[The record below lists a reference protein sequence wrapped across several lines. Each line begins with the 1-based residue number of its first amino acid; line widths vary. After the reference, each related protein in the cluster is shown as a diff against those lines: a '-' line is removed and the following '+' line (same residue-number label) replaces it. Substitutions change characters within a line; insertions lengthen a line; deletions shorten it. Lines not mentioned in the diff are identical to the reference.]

1 MLGALYAVLAAA
13 TFGFNNASARR
24 GVLTG
29 TAIQGMAIS
38 VPMGVPLFL
47 IAALVGGELGEF
59 DQLTPLSLLLL
70 SGAGFM
76 HFVWGRYCNMR
87 SLAAVGSN
95 VAGPVQQVQL
105 LLSLSLAIFLLGES
119 LTPLKVLGIVLV
131 VAGPSFVI
139 HGRAATKRRETRRQ
153 AKESPGAT
161 RPALKAAEETTATVK
176 KPAFQPRMM
185 EGYLFALLASIG
197 FGTSPILVSA
207 GLKESGLSLL
217 GGLVSYV
224 AATAVVAICL
234 MLPRNFRQLG
244 TISRESLPWF
254 TVAAVA
260 VWASQFFRYLAL
272 GIAPVTVVQPIQS
285 LSLIFRMIF
294 GYFINREHEVLDRYV
309 IGGIILSFT
318 GALALSISDEMVTQY
333 FTLPS
338 WLVPIAAWRW
348 P

>member
-13 TFGFNNASARR
+13 SFGFNNATSRR

-38 VPMGVPLFL
+38 VPLGVPLFI
-47 IAALVGGELGEF
+47 IAAFLGGELGEF
-59 DQLTPLSLLLL
+59 DKLTPLSILLL
-70 SGAGFM
+70 SAAGFM

-87 SLAAVGSN
+87 SLAAVGTN
-95 VAGPVQQVQL
+95 IAGPVQQIQL

-119 LTPLKVLGIVLV
+119 LTPLKVLGIILV
-131 VAGPSFVI
+131 VSGPSFII
-139 HGRAATKRRETRRQ
+139 HGRVATKRREARRLAQ
-153 AKESPGAT
+153 APRDAAIAT
-161 RPALKAAEETTATVK
+161 PQATGQVSAA
-176 KPAFQPRMM
+176 KPTFQPRMM
-185 EGYLFALLASIG
+185 EGYLFAFLTAIG
-197 FGTSPILVSA
+197 FGTSPVLVSA

-217 GGLVSYV
+217 GGLVSYIAATIIV
-224 AATAVVAICL
+224 AACL
-234 MLPRNFRQLG
+234 MIPRNFKQLG

-254 TVAAVA
+254 TLAAVS

-309 IGGIILSFT
+309 IGGFILSFT

-333 FTLPS
+333 FDLPQ
-338 WLVPIAAWRW
+338 WLAPLAAWRW

>member
-47 IAALVGGELGEF
+47 IAALVGGQLGEF
-59 DQLTPLSLLLL
+59 DQLTLKSLLLL

-105 LLSLSLAIFLLGES
+105 LLSLSMAIFLLGES
-119 LTPLKVLGIVLV
+119 LTPLKVLGIILV

-139 HGRAATKRRETRRQ
+139 HGRAATKRREARLAQ
-153 AKESPGAT
+153 GSPVA
-161 RPALKAAEETTATVK
+161 AAKAAASKTAA

-185 EGYLFALLASIG
+185 EGYAFALLAAIG

-224 AATAVVAICL
+224 AATIVVAICL
-234 MLPRNFRQLG
+234 MLPRNFRQLS
-244 TISRESLPWF
+244 TISRDSLPWF
-254 TVAAVA
+254 TIAAVA

-309 IGGIILSFT
+309 IGGIILSFA

-333 FTLPS
+333 FTLPQ